1 MNACRQQI
9 DVLVKYNPGEH
20 QVHEPGVRPLVTFF
34 VNNVFALKLFPSPQ
48 LCNARRDVAR
58 CIPLLFQSSYR
69 TSSELSEIKNPTE
82 ASSLLLVRAG
92 QL

>member
-9 DVLVKYNPGEH
+9 DVLVKYSPGEH

-34 VNNVFALKLFPSPQ
+34 INNAFALKLFPSPP
-48 LCNARRDVAR
+48 LCHARRGVAH
-58 CIPLLFQSSYR
+58 CIPLLFQSSCGI
-69 TSSELSEIKNPTE
+69 SSELSEIKNPTE
-82 ASSLLLVRAG
+82 ASGLLLVRGG